1 MKYVPARRNSYLF
14 DDLFDDMFPSFNTR
28 NTALMKTD
36 IREKD
41 GKYLLDIDLPG
52 YQKEDIK
59 ISIFNGNLT
68 ISAEHNETN
77 DEKDAKGNILRKE
90 RYSGSCSRTFY
101 VGDAIKES
109 DIHASFTNGILTID
123 FPSEAKKQEE
133 ETKYID
139 IL

>member
-41 GKYLLDIDLPG
+41 GRYLLDIDLPG

-59 ISIFNGNLT
+59 IAIFNGNLT

-77 DEKDAKGNILRKE
+77 EEKDAKGNILRKE

>member
-68 ISAEHNETN
+68 ISAEHNESN
-77 DEKDAKGNILRKE
+77 EEKDAKGNILRKE

>member
-41 GKYLLDIDLPG
+41 GKYLLDIDLPD

-68 ISAEHNETN
+68 ISAKHNETN
-77 DEKDAKGNILRKE
+77 EEKDAKGNILRKE

-133 ETKYID
+133 EKKYID

>member
-52 YQKEDIK
+52 YQKEDNK

-68 ISAEHNETN
+68 ISAEHNESN
-77 DEKDAKGNILRKE
+77 EEKDAKGNILRKE

-109 DIHASFTNGILTID
+109 DIHASFNNGILTID

>member
-14 DDLFDDMFPSFNTR
+14 DDLFDEMFPNFNTR

-68 ISAEHNETN
+68 INAEHNESN
-77 DEKDAKGNILRKE
+77 EEKDAKGNILRKE

-101 VGDAIKES
+101 VGDAIRES
-109 DIHASFTNGILTID
+109 DIHASFNNGILTID

>member
-14 DDLFDDMFPSFNTR
+14 DDLFDDMFPSFNTK

-41 GKYLLDIDLPG
+41 GRYLLDIDLPG

-59 ISIFNGNLT
+59 IAIFNGNLT
-68 ISAEHNETN
+68 ISAEHNESN
-77 DEKDAKGNILRKE
+77 EEKDAKGNFLRKE

-109 DIHASFTNGILTID
+109 DIHASFNNGILTVD

-133 ETKYID
+133 ETKYIE

>member
-68 ISAEHNETN
+68 ISAEHNESN
-77 DEKDAKGNILRKE
+77 EEKDAKGNILRKE

-123 FPSEAKKQEE
+123 FPSETKKQEE

>member
-68 ISAEHNETN
+68 ISAEHNESN
-77 DEKDAKGNILRKE
+77 EEKDAKGNILRKE

-109 DIHASFTNGILTID
+109 DIHASFNNGILTID